1 MTFIADGLR
10 SWPWSEDIQLVL
22 AQVLRIFTGDVDFY
36 VVIVPKCQMYSMT
49 IGLPIYVAS
58 APLRR
63 LPHSPCLAGSNN
75 SGQKTHVAYPKAAPE
90 FKYISSI

>member
-1 MTFIADGLR
+1 MVRRYSIGIGTGV
-10 SWPWSEDIQLVL
+10 EDLHW
-22 AQVLRIFTGDVDFY
+22 RCGY

-75 SGQKTHVAYPKAAPE
+75 SGQKTHVAYPKG
-90 FKYISSI
+90 FQNSDT